1 MVSTGVSQSKFAPR
15 RVALNLLLPSQLHHN
30 VCFNPVPMI
39 TSKTFGWSDSQFIAI
54 IEQLSYGF
62 FQCRYIEEAFA
73 LEVDHQVFF
82 PREAFI

>member
-15 RVALNLLLPSQLHHN
+15 RDALNLLLPSQLHHN

-54 IEQLSYGF
+54 IEQLGF
-62 FQCRYIEEAFA
+62 FQCGYIEEASA
-73 LEVDHQVFF
+73 LEVDHQGFF
-82 PREAFI
+82 SPREAFI